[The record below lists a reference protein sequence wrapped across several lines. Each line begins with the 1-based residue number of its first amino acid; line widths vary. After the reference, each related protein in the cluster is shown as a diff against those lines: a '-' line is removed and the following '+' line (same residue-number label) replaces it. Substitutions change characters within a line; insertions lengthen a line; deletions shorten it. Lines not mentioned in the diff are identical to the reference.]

1 MRRMRIPMDS
11 SFDPSIF
18 NAPITSDISLTSLS
32 QSSINPNSASLNI
45 TEMSLKKLENPKS
58 VMIISKAQDNYVIR
72 LTQQL
77 VYWLVMSS
85 KTEGEIKASREIH
98 IYIDG
103 NLAQNP
109 IFNYEKL
116 LKIHPDFR
124 RLLHFWTPQFC
135 QETPNLY
142 DLIDFIVTLGGD
154 GTVLYASWL
163 FQNSQVPPV
172 IPIHMGS
179 LGFFTVFNFNYVFN
193 ILSRLLSPK
202 EELEI
207 KKSDDIEDNKSDG
220 SSSYPCYLNNF
231 QCKAS
236 PFVGLENYKSS
247 SSEEFYSEDN
257 NRLCFN
263 NRVRFECTVW
273 RCAKRKGADDPE
285 LIAYKQKQRERK
297 RIQLELDRIIPIKTE
312 ENEKEEDVINQFKN
326 EYKTEIDNRS
336 DELFAGP
343 ENQRFENISE
353 IINPGDN
360 PALLSHPCK
369 QQLSYIQS
377 PSFIHNSKS
386 DSHYKDRYSR
396 PVPTET
402 FQILND
408 VVVDRG
414 PSAYMSHM
422 ELYGDNRHL
431 TTAQAD
437 GLVVATPTGST
448 AYSLS
453 AGGPIVHP
461 EVQTMIVTPI
471 CPHTLSFR
479 PMLLP
484 NNIELKIMVPKD
496 SRNTAWASFDGRHR
510 IELKQGDFITVTSS
524 RYPMPTICLN
534 GQSNDWFNSLR
545 RCLKWN
551 DRVRQKAFSSSDNYI
566 PKPVSVSSLKTELD
580 ESMKSIMENALA
592 HNNNQINTGSNNNGE
607 GSESLPYEDIS
618 RTHPMNSF
626 LYSSYDPTSRFS
638 DNDLLF
644 HFNPNS
650 FNQKDSNSLGAK
662 VSYHDIGFV

>member
-1 MRRMRIPMDS
+1 MDS

-18 NAPITSDISLTSLS
+18 NAPIQSDISLSSQTSVN
-32 QSSINPNSASLNI
+32 QTYSSLQI
-45 TEMSLKKLENPKS
+45 TDMSLKKLENPKS

-85 KTEGEIKASREIH
+85 KNEENEIKASREIH

-109 IFNYEKL
+109 IFNYDKL

-135 QETPNLY
+135 AETQGLY
-142 DLIDFIVTLGGD
+142 DLIDFIITLGGD

-163 FQNSQVPPV
+163 FQNSPVPPV

-179 LGFFTVFNFNYVFN
+179 LGFFTVFNFNYMFN
-193 ILSRLLSPK
+193 ILSRLLSTSK
-202 EELEI
+202 ED
-207 KKSDDIEDNKSDG
+207 KKDGKDDKKDEDNKSD
-220 SSSYPCYLNNF
+220 SSSNYPSYLNNF
-231 QCKAS
+231 KCKAS
-236 PFVGLENYKSS
+236 PFVGLENHRSI
-247 SSEEFYSEDN
+247 SEEFYSEEKN
-257 NRLCFN
+257 KLCFN

-297 RIQLELDRIIPIKTE
+297 RIQLELDRIIPVKPA
-312 ENEKEEDVINQFKN
+312 EKCEDVINQFKS
-326 EYKTEIDNRS
+326 EYKSDLDNKS
-336 DELFAGP
+336 EDLFAGP
-343 ENQRFENISE
+343 EEQKFENLTDIMAG
-353 IINPGDN
+353 GDN
-360 PALLSHPCK
+360 QLLLSHLAK
-369 QQLSYIQS
+369 QQLSYIHS
-377 PSFIHNSKS
+377 PSFLNTSPS
-386 DSHYKDRYSR
+386 DNNFKDRYSR

-422 ELYGDNRHL
+422 ELYGNNRHL
-431 TTAQAD
+431 TTVQAD
-437 GLVVATPTGST
+437 GLVIATPTGST

-461 EVQTMIVTPI
+461 QVQTMIVTPI

-484 NNIELKIMVPKD
+484 NDLELKIMVPKD

-534 GQSNDWFNSLR
+534 GQSNDWYNSLR

-551 DRVRQKAFSSSDNYI
+551 DRVRQKAFSSNDNYI
-566 PKPVSVSSLKTELD
+566 PGPIPVNTLKAELD
-580 ESMKSIMENALA
+580 DAMKHIIENAA
-592 HNNNQINTGSNNNGE
+592 AMGANTANNSIINGE
-607 GSESLPYEDIS
+607 GSESVAFEDLQ
-618 RTHPMNSF
+618 HPNSLHPL
-626 LYSSYDPTSRFS
+626 LYNAYDPNSRFS
-638 DNDLLF
+638 DNDLLY
-644 HFNPNS
+644 HSNLYS
-650 FNQKDSNSLGAK
+650 STSLSQKSSDNLGAK
-662 VSYHDIGFV
+662 ISYHDIGFV

>member
-1 MRRMRIPMDS
+1 MTMDS

-32 QSSINPNSASLNI
+32 QSSINLNSTLTI
-45 TEMSLKKLENPKS
+45 TELSLKKLESPKS

-77 VYWLVMSS
+77 VYWLVMSPKS
-85 KTEGEIKASREIH
+85 EEKEIKASREIH

-135 QETPNLY
+135 AETPGLY
-142 DLIDFIVTLGGD
+142 DLIDFIITLGGD

-193 ILSRLLSPK
+193 ILSRLLSNKDDTNKK
-202 EELEI
+202 EGEGRDI
-207 KKSDDIEDNKSDG
+207 DDKSDA
-220 SSSYPCYLNNF
+220 SSNYPSYLNNF
-231 QCKAS
+231 KCKTS
-236 PFVGLENYKSS
+236 PFVGLDNQNS
-247 SSEEFYSEDN
+247 SSEEFYYEDKN
-257 NRLCFN
+257 KLCFN

-285 LIAYKQKQRERK
+285 LIAYKQRQRERK
-297 RIQLELDRIIPIKTE
+297 RIQLELDRIIPVKTT
-312 ENEKEEDVINQFKN
+312 EKGDDVINQFKS
-326 EYKTEIDNRS
+326 EYKSDIDNRS
-336 DELFAGP
+336 DDLFAGP
-343 ENQRFENISE
+343 EEQKFENITGA
-353 IINPGDN
+353 GDN
-360 PALLSHPCK
+360 QQLRSR
-369 QQLSYIQS
+369 QQLSYIHS
-377 PSFIHNSKS
+377 PSFIYSSPADGNF
-386 DSHYKDRYSR
+386 KDRYSR

-422 ELYGDNRHL
+422 ELYGNNRHL
-431 TTAQAD
+431 TTVQAD
-437 GLVVATPTGST
+437 GLVIATPTGST

-461 EVQTMIVTPI
+461 QVQTMIVTPI

-484 NNIELKIMVPKD
+484 NDIELKIMVPKD

-566 PKPVSVSSLKTELD
+566 PGPISVNQLKTELD
-580 ESMKSIMENALA
+580 EAMKTIMENASVI
-592 HNNNQINTGSNNNGE
+592 NQANTNSNANGE
-607 GSESLPYEDIS
+607 GSESLAFEDMA
-618 RTHPMNSF
+618 TNPLHTLF
-626 LYSSYDPTSRFS
+626 YGSYDPNSRFS
-638 DNDLLF
+638 DNDLLY
-644 HFNPNS
+644 HSNLYS
-650 FNQKDSNSLGAK
+650 SSNSLNNRGPDNLGAK
-662 VSYHDIGFV
+662 VSFHDIGFV

>member
-1 MRRMRIPMDS
+1 
-11 SFDPSIF
+11 
-18 NAPITSDISLTSLS
+18 
-32 QSSINPNSASLNI
+32 
-45 TEMSLKKLENPKS
+45 MSLKKLENPKS

-72 LTQQL
+72 LTQHL

-85 KTEGEIKASREIH
+85 KSEGEIKASREIH

-135 QETPNLY
+135 AETPNLY
-142 DLIDFIVTLGGD
+142 DLIDFIITLGGD

-202 EELEI
+202 EELE
-207 KKSDDIEDNKSDG
+207 KKDNDDMDEDNKSDQ
-220 SSSYPCYLNNF
+220 SSSYPCYLNNYP
-231 QCKAS
+231 CKVS
-236 PFVGLENYKSS
+236 PFVGLENHKSS
-247 SSEEFYSEDN
+247 DEFYSEDN

-297 RIQLELDRIIPIKTE
+297 RIQLELDRIIPIKPEGKDNKDE
-312 ENEKEEDVINQFKN
+312 EIINQFKN
-326 EYKTEIDNRS
+326 EYKSDIDNRS

-343 ENQRFENISE
+343 ENQKFENISD
-353 IINPGDN
+353 IITPGDN
-360 PALLSHPCK
+360 PSLLSHMAK
-369 QQLSYIQS
+369 QQLSYIHS
-377 PSFIHNSKS
+377 PSFMHNPPTEASC
-386 DSHYKDRYSR
+386 KDRYSR

-422 ELYGDNRHL
+422 ELYSDNRHL

-471 CPHTLSFR
+471 CPR
-479 PMLLP
+479 
-484 NNIELKIMVPKD
+484 K
-496 SRNTAWASFDGRHR
+496 
-510 IELKQGDFITVTSS
+510 
-524 RYPMPTICLN
+524 
-534 GQSNDWFNSLR
+534 
-545 RCLKWN
+545 
-551 DRVRQKAFSSSDNYI
+551 
-566 PKPVSVSSLKTELD
+566 
-580 ESMKSIMENALA
+580 
-592 HNNNQINTGSNNNGE
+592 
-607 GSESLPYEDIS
+607 
-618 RTHPMNSF
+618 
-626 LYSSYDPTSRFS
+626 
-638 DNDLLF
+638 
-644 HFNPNS
+644 
-650 FNQKDSNSLGAK
+650 
-662 VSYHDIGFV
+662 

>member
-1 MRRMRIPMDS
+1 MDS

-32 QSSINPNSASLNI
+32 QSSINPNPSLTI

-58 VMIISKAQDNYVIR
+58 VMIISKAQDNHVIR

-77 VYWLVMSS
+77 VYWLVMSPKS
-85 KTEGEIKASREIH
+85 EEQEVRAAREIH

-135 QETPNLY
+135 AETPGLY
-142 DLIDFIVTLGGD
+142 DLIDFIITLGGD

-193 ILSRLLSPK
+193 ILSRLLANK
-202 EELEI
+202 EDSNKKDDDNKDEDS
-207 KKSDDIEDNKSDG
+207 KSDE
-220 SSSYPCYLNNF
+220 SSNYPSYLNNYK
-231 QCKAS
+231 CKTS
-236 PFVGLENYKSS
+236 PFVGLENQRS
-247 SSEEFYSEDN
+247 SSEEFYSEDKN
-257 NRLCFN
+257 KLCFN
-263 NRVRFECTVW
+263 NRVRFECTIW

-285 LIAYKQKQRERK
+285 LIAYKQRQRERK
-297 RIQLELDRIIPIKTE
+297 RIQIELDRIIPVKPS
-312 ENEKEEDVINQFKN
+312 EKGDDVINQFKN
-326 EYKTEIDNRS
+326 EYKSDIDNKS
-336 DELFAGP
+336 DDLFAGP
-343 ENQRFENISE
+343 EEQKFDKITEN
-353 IINPGDN
+353 NTTGDN
-360 PALLSHPCK
+360 QASLNHASR
-369 QQLSYIQS
+369 QQISYLHS
-377 PSFIHNSKS
+377 PSFIYAPPN
-386 DSHYKDRYSR
+386 DINFKDRYSR

-402 FQILND
+402 FHILND

-422 ELYGDNRHL
+422 ELYGNNRHL
-431 TTAQAD
+431 TTVQAD

-461 EVQTMIVTPI
+461 QVQTMIVTPI

-484 NNIELKIMVPKD
+484 NDLELKIMVPKD

-534 GQSNDWFNSLR
+534 GQSNDWYNSLR

-551 DRVRQKAFSSSDNYI
+551 DRVRQKAFTSSDNYI
-566 PKPVSVSSLKTELD
+566 PGPISVNALKSELD
-580 ESMKSIMENALA
+580 DAMKSIMENAAALNQ
-592 HNNNQINTGSNNNGE
+592 NNTNSNINGE
-607 GSESLPYEDIS
+607 GSESVAIEEIPP
-618 RTHPMNSF
+618 THPINSF
-626 LYSSYDPTSRFS
+626 FYNSYDPNSRFS
-638 DNDLLF
+638 DNDLLY
-644 HFNPNS
+644 HSNLY
-650 FNQKDSNSLGAK
+650 SNSNIKNSENLGAK
-662 VSYHDIGFV
+662 VSFHDIGFV

>member
-1 MRRMRIPMDS
+1 
-11 SFDPSIF
+11 
-18 NAPITSDISLTSLS
+18 
-32 QSSINPNSASLNI
+32 
-45 TEMSLKKLENPKS
+45 MSLKKLENPKS

-85 KTEGEIKASREIH
+85 KCEGEIKASREIH
-98 IYIDG
+98 IYVDG

-124 RLLHFWTPQFC
+124 KLLHFWTPQFC
-135 QETPNLY
+135 AETPNLY
-142 DLIDFIVTLGGD
+142 DIIDFIITLGGD

-202 EELEI
+202 EELE
-207 KKSDDIEDNKSDG
+207 KKDDMDDNKSDG
-220 SSSYPCYLNNF
+220 SSSYPCYLNNY
-231 QCKAS
+231 QCKVS
-236 PFVGLENYKSS
+236 PFVGLDNLRS
-247 SSEEFYSEDN
+247 SSEEFYSEDH

-273 RCAKRKGADDPE
+273 RCAKRRGADDPE
-285 LIAYKQKQRERK
+285 LIAYKQKQREKK

-312 ENEKEEDVINQFKN
+312 DKEKVDDVINQFKSG
-326 EYKTEIDNRS
+326 YKSEVDNRS

-343 ENQRFENISE
+343 ENQKFENISE
-353 IINPGDN
+353 IITTGDN
-360 PALLSHPCK
+360 PSILSNMAR

-377 PSFIHNSKS
+377 PSFMHNPPS
-386 DSHYKDRYSR
+386 DSNYKDRYSR

-551 DRVRQKAFSSSDNYI
+551 DRIRQKAFSSSENYV
-566 PKPVSVSSLKTELD
+566 PEPVTVSSLKTELD
-580 ESMKSIMENALA
+580 ESLKSIMENALA
-592 HNNNQINTGSNNNGE
+592 LSNNQINTGSNNNGD
-607 GSESLPYEDIS
+607 GSESLPYEDINH
-618 RTHPMNSF
+618 THPLNSF
-626 LYSSYDPTSRFS
+626 LYNNYDPNSRFS

-644 HFNPNS
+644 HSNLFTNSNQFNHR
-650 FNQKDSNSLGAK
+650 DSNSLGAK

>member
-1 MRRMRIPMDS
+1 
-11 SFDPSIF
+11 
-18 NAPITSDISLTSLS
+18 
-32 QSSINPNSASLNI
+32 
-45 TEMSLKKLENPKS
+45 MSLKKLENPKS
-58 VMIISKAQDNYVIR
+58 VMIISKAQDNHVIR

-77 VYWLVMSS
+77 VYWLVMSPKS
-85 KTEGEIKASREIH
+85 EEQEVRAAREIH

-109 IFNYEKL
+109 IFNYDKL

-135 QETPNLY
+135 AETPGLY
-142 DLIDFIVTLGGD
+142 DLIDFIITLGGD

-193 ILSRLLSPK
+193 ILSRLLSNRDEQNK
-202 EELEI
+202 N
-207 KKSDDIEDNKSDG
+207 DDDKDDDNKSDG
-220 SSSYPCYLNNF
+220 SSSYPSYLNNF
-231 QCKAS
+231 KCKTS
-236 PFVGLENYKSS
+236 PYVGLENHRS

-257 NRLCFN
+257 NKLCFN
-263 NRVRFECTVW
+263 N
-273 RCAKRKGADDPE
+273 
-285 LIAYKQKQRERK
+285 L
-297 RIQLELDRIIPIKTE
+297 
-312 ENEKEEDVINQFKN
+312 
-326 EYKTEIDNRS
+326 
-336 DELFAGP
+336 
-343 ENQRFENISE
+343 
-353 IINPGDN
+353 
-360 PALLSHPCK
+360 
-369 QQLSYIQS
+369 
-377 PSFIHNSKS
+377 
-386 DSHYKDRYSR
+386 
-396 PVPTET
+396 PTET
-402 FQILND
+402 FHILND

-422 ELYGDNRHL
+422 ELYGNNRHL
-431 TTAQAD
+431 TTVQAD

-461 EVQTMIVTPI
+461 QVQTMIVTPI

-484 NNIELKIMVPKD
+484 NDLELKIMVPKD

-534 GQSNDWFNSLR
+534 GQSNDWYNSLR

-551 DRVRQKAFSSSDNYI
+551 DRVRQKAFTSSDNYI
-566 PKPVSVSSLKTELD
+566 PGPITVNALKSELD
-580 ESMKSIMENALA
+580 DAMKSIMENAAAL
-592 HNNNQINTGSNNNGE
+592 NQTNTNGNANGE
-607 GSESLPYEDIS
+607 GSESVAFEEIPP
-618 RTHPMNSF
+618 THPINSF
-626 LYSSYDPTSRFS
+626 FYNSYDPNSRFS
-638 DNDLLF
+638 DNDLLY
-644 HFNPNS
+644 HTNL
-650 FNQKDSNSLGAK
+650 SNSNLKNSENLGAK